1 MTWSS
6 PVKLSLLA
14 AAIPIAVVLSVAL
27 GRYGLSPGTVIEI
40 MASRLVDLPRHWT
53 DQAETVVFDVR
64 LPRIAAA
71 MLVGLALSS
80 SGAAY
85 QALFRNPLVSPD
97 VLGVSA
103 GAGFGAAI
111 AILTAAGPFGVEALA
126 FVFGTIAV
134 LSTYGIAARIGNAGA
149 GALMLILSGIIIE
162 TLFTAFISAVK
173 YVADPD
179 NALPGITYWLLGG
192 LSSVDGRE
200 VAVAAGP
207 ILAGFAVIML
217 LRWKLDI
224 MTFGDEEARALG
236 VNTRLIRVA
245 IVLSATLM
253 TASAVA
259 ISGVIGLLGLIV
271 PHMARAI
278 LGPSFSTLVLGS
290 GLLGALFVLV
300 MDDLSRSL
308 FKTEIPLGILTQII
322 GAPLFLVLL
331 ARSRR
336 GWA

>member
-1 MTWSS
+1 M
-6 PVKLSLLA
+6 
-14 AAIPIAVVLSVAL
+14 
-27 GRYGLSPGTVIEI
+27 
-40 MASRLVDLPRHWT
+40 
-53 DQAETVVFDVR
+53 
-64 LPRIAAA
+64 
-71 MLVGLALSS
+71 
-80 SGAAY
+80 
-85 QALFRNPLVSPD
+85 
-97 VLGVSA
+97 
-103 GAGFGAAI
+103 
-111 AILTAAGPFGVEALA
+111 
-126 FVFGTIAV
+126 
-134 LSTYGIAARIGNAGA
+134 
-149 GALMLILSGIIIE
+149 
-162 TLFTAFISAVK
+162 FTAFISAVK

-200 VAVAAGP
+200 VAIVAGP
-207 ILAGFAVIML
+207 ILAGFAVIIL

-236 VNTRLIRVA
+236 VNTTLIRAA
-245 IVLSATLM
+245 IIVSATLM

-259 ISGVIGLLGLIV
+259 ISGVVGLLGLIV

-278 LGPSFSTLVLGS
+278 LGPSFSTLVPGS
-290 GLLGALFVLV
+290 ALLGALFVLV